1 MSHTMSRCSVF
12 FYSSLVIFMTVS
24 LGACSFVHKR
34 NDTLATPRRQLLSED
49 RNASGGST
57 TLKDNVNAY
66 LWRATLDTLSFMPI
80 SMADAKGGIILT
92 DWYTPPAI
100 HDERFKM
107 TAFIL
112 SRYLRSDA
120 LRLSVF
126 RQVKE
131 GDKWVDTPPAPNTA
145 SDIAV
150 RILSRA
156 RKLHLESNK

>member
-1 MSHTMSRCSVF
+1 
-12 FYSSLVIFMTVS
+12 
-24 LGACSFVHKR
+24 
-34 NDTLATPRRQLLSED
+34 
-49 RNASGGST
+49 
-57 TLKDNVNAY
+57 
-66 LWRATLDTLSFMPI
+66 
-80 SMADAKGGIILT
+80 
-92 DWYTPPAI
+92 
-100 HDERFKM
+100 RFKM

-145 SDIAV
+145 SDIAA